1 MVVWP
6 AGIFHRIIS
15 GSEGSISVNFA
26 TRTDKF
32 DLATNFNIYDLDI
45 KTGEYRV
52 IRDGRL
58 DQPDFNY
65 KYKDIKLVELLQE

>member
-1 MVVWP
+1 MIVWP

-15 GSEGSISVNFA
+15 GSEGSISLNLA
-26 TRTDKF
+26 TRTRKF
-32 DLATNFNIYDLDI
+32 DLSTNLNIYDLDTE
-45 KTGEYRV
+45 TGRFQI

-65 KYKDIKLVELLQE
+65 KYKDIELVKLLQE